1 MNRCENVINSKESK
15 VKSTKESERTIDKL
29 REKLSINEE
38 LFKEQIQIFEND
50 VSYLKK
56 EHDVQ
61 KNDCK

>member
-1 MNRCENVINSKESK
+1 MINSKESK

-61 KNDCK
+61 KNECK

>member
-1 MNRCENVINSKESK
+1 MINSKESK

-61 KNDCK
+61 KNECR